1 MSFEIQLA
9 YHHSNT
15 RAYISPKIKKE
26 VPNWDSNMGQQN
38 HREDYHTRARLPW
51 MLFWCDIVSFHCCR
65 YFEKKTH
72 IFFIIIVI
80 ELIDVSSFMLGG
92 TWEMDARLG

>member
-15 RAYISPKIKKE
+15 RAYISPKIKKGSAQLGFE
-26 VPNWDSNMGQQN
+26 QGSTKSQRRLP
-38 HREDYHTRARLPW
+38 HTARLPW

-80 ELIDVSSFMLGG
+80 ELIDVGSFMLGG